1 MWVLGPRR
9 VWKWSGGGFR
19 FIWTKFQP
27 KWTILG
33 PFGSIFG
40 TIYFSKSCWPRNL
53 LPGDVV
59 EIFISL
65 IYEKLA
71 FLGPTGPDG
80 DPWRP
85 KADFLEAEGRRR
97 GVWGRSPQ
105 QNGALWGPTGDPC
118 MENIVQAC
126 SLALCVSHRR
136 QNGISEVLSPEVS
149 EFDAM
154 PPEQLAG
161 QAGGPD
167 SQLDWVSQLA

>member
-1 MWVLGPRR
+1 MWVFGPGR
-9 VWKWSGGGFR
+9 VWKWSGGGFG

-27 KWTILG
+27 KRTILG

-105 QNGALWGPTGDPC
+105 EKNHIEKNHAGHHP
-118 MENIVQAC
+118 VAC
-126 SLALCVSHRR
+126 NAASRSSSAER
-136 QNGISEVLSPEVS
+136 ISERSNSV
-149 EFDAM
+149 
-154 PPEQLAG
+154 
-161 QAGGPD
+161 
-167 SQLDWVSQLA
+167 